1 MKTRIKLISLI
12 FISLIFSTLSISSTA
27 NAIIPTEARVG
38 DRCEKD
44 PKVPSAWK
52 EYQDITWKYPACP
65 HPYRYVSAKLTKVTP
80 KTTQTNRSELLSVDQ
95 CMISNY
101 WATKRAEQ
109 ARGEI
114 LGPNYT
120 LLIIPFQS
128 PDYKMKSKPKDDYK
142 MWIKGLE
149 DVMNKQS
156 DLPFNFKIV
165 VPDKYFMIPNTLKSY
180 DIGFKHYSLQ
190 ENENNSFNKSLVPGV
205 MQLVQDVVAAADP
218 EIDFSKANH
227 MWIMGP
233 PNAKLN
239 DLMSWDLYNYTIQ
252 TQEKLMKRLY
262 LTQNPFYYK
271 FNIKT
276 RSENEKKYGSKFI
289 ANGVFDGSGPLGF
302 AHYWGHSSGTF
313 TIFAEVFGAPGQ
325 MMDWGIMQK
334 KDADWLTLHK
344 WILQMISDDQVRC
357 APKDKVT
364 THWIKPSSIKG
375 GYEKMVMV
383 PISASDY
390 LVVESIR
397 PYSYNF
403 KIPKC
408 QLGALVY
415 VAHLYGQGWNEKTIH
430 VPATTKKKKCP
441 GRGPSELGALVNG
454 DSVSFGG
461 VKITVVE
468 AGDFGD
474 VIRVEPG
481 V

>member
-1 MKTRIKLISLI
+1 MKTQIKLVSLVIISL
-12 FISLIFSTLSISSTA
+12 LLSTLSFPATA
-27 NAIIPTEARVG
+27 ASLIPKEPKNG

-65 HPYRYVSAKLTKVTP
+65 HPYRYQSAKLTKKTP
-80 KTTQTNRSELLSVDQ
+80 KTSQTNRSELLSVDQ
-95 CMISNY
+95 CMISNF
-101 WATKRAEQ
+101 WANKRAEQ
-109 ARGEI
+109 ARGEV

-120 LLIIPFQS
+120 LLILPFQS
-128 PDYKMKSKPKDDYK
+128 QDYKMNSKPKDDYK
-142 MWIKGLE
+142 MWIKSFE

-156 DLPFNFKIV
+156 DLPFNFKII
-165 VPDKYFMIPNTLKSY
+165 VPDKYFMIPNSLKSY
-180 DIGFKHYSLQ
+180 DVGFKHYSLQ
-190 ENENNSFNKSLVPGV
+190 ENETNSFNKSLVPGV
-205 MQLVQDVVAAADP
+205 MQLVNDVVTAADP
-218 EIDFSKANH
+218 EVDFSKANH

-289 ANGVFDGSGPLGF
+289 ANGVFDGSATLGW

-313 TIFAEVFGAPGQ
+313 TTFAEVFGHPGQ

-334 KDADWLTLHK
+334 KDSDWLTLHK

-357 APKDKVT
+357 APKDRET
-364 THWIKPSSIKG
+364 IHWIKPSSIKG

-383 PISASDY
+383 PISGSDY

-415 VAHLYGQGWNEKTIH
+415 VAHSYGKGFDEKTIH
-430 VPATTKKKKCP
+430 IPSTKKKKNCP
-441 GRGPSELGALVNG
+441 GRGPSELGALTQGETVSYAGVN
-454 DSVSFGG
+454 VT
-461 VKITVVE
+461 IVE

-474 VIRVEPG
+474 VVKISKA
-481 V
+481 